1 MGERG
6 YLIEDGTIDWAEK
19 RVQQLTEAEISIGC
33 ALEKLEL
40 VPRDLRDGAFLMDDQ
55 PDSDV
60 MRSYADDIEK
70 VYQDLK
76 KAFDGMVK
84 DRKAIQRGIR
94 KYKEARHEWT
104 A

>member
-1 MGERG
+1 MGYE
-6 YLIEDGTIDWAEK
+6 IEDGTLKWAET

-33 ALEKLEL
+33 AIERLES
-40 VPRDLRDGAFLMDDQ
+40 VPTDLRDGALLMDDQ

-60 MRSYADDIEK
+60 MRSYADDVEK
-70 VYQDLK
+70 LYKDLK
-76 KAFDGMVK
+76 KTFDGMVK
-84 DRKAIQRGIR
+84 DRKAIRKGIR